1 MKEYIAK
8 TGGRYTYNDDLLN
21 LQELAMSMSAIFEG
35 CSNFIISGCNITGGR
50 ITPGYVW
57 INGRVRYFE
66 GVADPT
72 LPYYIYEKN
81 HYETIT
87 YAGDVNKHG
96 RCNYLSAGSSTIS
109 QENDEVTGN
118 LPGYIEIR
126 SDYAPRLIDKFVGR
140 YALLLDSPFTRQ
152 TVKKDLLFSGTLTV
166 EKELESR
173 SGLSVA
179 SAVSGYSLRSVI
191 KESGD
196 GSVGIYHNGLLVN
209 EIVVGTDGKY
219 TLSRQGAALMSV
231 DANGLYADNVFCSTA
246 DFGSVRIT
254 GNDIFNHGH
263 NTDEAQIRV
272 NRIGYN
278 GGNTRYRNFIVYDGR
293 TANPL
298 FVVEGKSS
306 RATVNGG
313 LTVSNNDGLVLK
325 SPAYL
330 KSDKALVSLLQWQ
343 DRESERIGY
352 IGYAA
357 ADAFDLTL
365 RNDIGNMTIASKG
378 FVDIQAEL
386 RVGGISLADTYVTL
400 TDFGTALSGKVD
412 KVSGKG
418 LSTEDFTTAYRNKLD
433 SIAKGSLSSGGEGW
447 VTAGE
452 VAGALATK
460 LTANDNLGDLAN
472 VSQARGNL
480 NVYSKAEG
488 DGRYLRITNYL
499 SEITALSASE
509 VEGKTTEQ
517 IIQIREARQQ
527 TARENID
534 AEKKG
539 TGDLKLAK
547 ASNLSDVGDKAKA
560 RQNIGVY
567 SIAEIDSMLAG
578 KLGNDAAY
586 SGLIFTSELKTKLDG
601 IKTGAFAGIDNEGV
615 SQSQVEGYVTTSA
628 VVKQLALKAPRLL
641 DGYSAAD
648 KATIAANIGVYSA
661 SGADAKFAV
670 ISQGLSDLIAYQVKQ
685 GKTTNE
691 AKKVLR
697 DNIGAAASTDLDGY
711 VKRDGKLLDLVLADE
726 TARKQ
731 ACSKIGAAYAGEYQT
746 KIADTGWVSCG
757 GENTGTLWARQIGN
771 IVCIQ
776 GIINTAKRS
785 SNTWGSIAT
794 IPNSISPPR
803 FGCRQTMAD
812 FNDSHKYNRGC
823 SFVIN
828 AGSRTILM
836 HERGTYNVNTNLS
849 FSYMT

>member
-87 YAGDVNKHG
+87 YAGDINKHG
-96 RCNYLSAGSSTIS
+96 RCNYLSAGSSTIP

-547 ASNLSDVGDKAKA
+547 SSNLSDVGDKAKA

-648 KATIAANIGVYSA
+648 RATIAANIGVYSA

-697 DNIGAAASTDLDGY
+697 DNIGAAATGDLDSY

-757 GENTGTLWARQIGN
+757 GENAGTLWARQIGN

>member
-66 GVADPT
+66 GVADPA

-96 RCNYLSAGSSTIS
+96 RCNYLSAGSSTIP

-152 TVKKDLLFSGTLTV
+152 TVKKDLLFSGNLTV
-166 EKELESR
+166 EKELESK

-179 SAVSGYSLRSVI
+179 SAVSGYSLRGVI

-219 TLSRQGAALMSV
+219 TLSRQGVALMSV
-231 DANGLYADNVFCSTA
+231 DANGLYTGNVFCSTA

-298 FVVEGKSS
+298 FLVEGKSA

-313 LTVSNNDGLVLK
+313 LTVSNNDGVVLK

-400 TDFGTALSGKVD
+400 TDFETALSGKVD

-547 ASNLSDVGDKAKA
+547 SSNLSDVGDKAKA

-648 KATIAANIGVYSA
+648 RATIAANIGVYSA

-697 DNIGAAASTDLDGY
+697 DNIGAAATGDLDSY

-757 GENTGTLWARQIGN
+757 GENAGTLWARQIGN